1 MELNLSAGFA
11 TKLLYFDQLD
21 STNEFLM
28 KKASDDARQF
38 PDMTVVSTS
47 WQTAGRGRNERQW
60 VSPKGSSL
68 ASSILIRKPASAA
81 QWYGIL
87 LALAAVKSLRGQQLD
102 AGLKWPND
110 VLVQE
115 RKLAGILGQSGGDY
129 LVVGIGL
136 NLSAVDIENSISLSE
151 LAVKT
156 DYDLQ
161 LSSILENFSEL
172 RREFETNGVSAVLDD
187 LRSLSHTLGKRIR
200 VTTDQGQFEGVATD
214 IDTQGRL
221 VLDHGDKTVSAG
233 DIVHLRG
240 VID

>member
-11 TKLLYFDQLD
+11 TKLLYFDQLE

-60 VSPKGSSL
+60 VSPMGSSL

-136 NLSAVDIENSISLSE
+136 NLSAVEIENSISLSE

>member
-11 TKLLYFDQLD
+11 NKLLYFDQLD

-60 VSPKGSSL
+60 VSPMGSSL